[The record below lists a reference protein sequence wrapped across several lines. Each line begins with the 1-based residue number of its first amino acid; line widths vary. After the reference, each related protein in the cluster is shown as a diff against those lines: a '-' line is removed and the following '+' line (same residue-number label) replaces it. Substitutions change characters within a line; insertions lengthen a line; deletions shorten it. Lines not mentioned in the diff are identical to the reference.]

1 MLSYQFYNIR
11 RTQFDLSSP
20 VQPIS
25 DFRGGPLSITQEES
39 GQRTEILVFNIGYL
53 CSCVVFS
60 ILLCW
65 LFEGQL
71 KSKQSVLLIIQ
82 LVPLLCFIHQ
92 ASTINAVFQ
101 DLKDVSP
108 TSAHFTPTFL
118 CSRLSMYPSIITH
131 PRLKNYGRL
140 KEKPGQTKNQ
150 D

>member
-25 DFRGGPLSITQEES
+25 DFRGGPLSVTQEES

-92 ASTINAVFQ
+92 ASTINAVFLGPQ
-101 DLKDVSP
+101 RCVPYFSTLHTYLP
-108 TSAHFTPTFL
+108 LFTPIYVSNYDYFL
-118 CSRLSMYPSIITH
+118 YIHQRINAQSKLI
-131 PRLKNYGRL
+131 
-140 KEKPGQTKNQ
+140 
-150 D
+150 